1 MAQASVKVDPA
12 DRAAVQAIL
21 AGVKRGYPKVMSR
34 SLNAG
39 VKTGRIESRREVQ
52 EEVTAKAKYVNRA
65 FVENKATYRRLSASL
80 VASGSP
86 IPLIG
91 YSTRQTKKGVSVKV
105 LKSGGRKLIE
115 GGFITS
121 VKAHKKGGGFNE
133 HKGVFVRVSKHKGT
147 GKLPKGKPRKFKP
160 QDKYRLPIRQLF
172 GPSIPAIFDRGP
184 ILDKVERAA
193 SLKQQDELARQ
204 VELILAKS

>member
-1 MAQASVKVDPA
+1 MFQSTLPHGE
-12 DRAAVQAIL
+12 R
-21 AGVKRGYPKVMSR
+21 P
-34 SLNAG
+34 
-39 VKTGRIESRREVQ
+39 GRIESRREVQ
-52 EEVTAKAKYVNRA
+52 KKVTAKAKYINRA
-65 FVENKATYRRLSASL
+65 FVENKATYQRLSASL

-91 YSTRQTKKGVSVKV
+91 YSTRQTKKGISVKV

-115 GGFITS
+115 GGFITT
-121 VKAHKKGGGFNE
+121 VKAHKKTGGFNE
-133 HKGVFVRVSKHKGT
+133 HKGVFVRVSKAKGT
-147 GKLPKGKPRKFKP
+147 GKLPKGRPIKFKP

-193 SLKQQDELARQ
+193 STKQQEELARQ